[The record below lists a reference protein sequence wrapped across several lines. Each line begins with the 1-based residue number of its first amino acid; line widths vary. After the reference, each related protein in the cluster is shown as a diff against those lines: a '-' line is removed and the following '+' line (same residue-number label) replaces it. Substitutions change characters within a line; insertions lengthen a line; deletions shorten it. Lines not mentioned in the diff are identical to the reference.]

1 MTRHLAMG
9 SGAEFDAIRRLLAT
23 WGAAA
28 VGIGDDAAI
37 VDLPAGERLVVSTD
51 ATVENVHFRRGWLT
65 AEEIGARAAAAALS
79 DLAAMAATPRG
90 LLVALGLPEE
100 WLGQLDDFARG
111 VGAVAVAAACPIIGG
126 NISASR
132 ELTLTLTVLGSAAHP
147 LRRAGAR
154 PGDIIFVTGR
164 LGGAG
169 AAVKALYDGRAPDP
183 VHRVRFASPVPRIRE
198 ALWLAARGAHAAIDV
213 SDGLLADAAHL
224 ARASGVSIALN
235 ATTLPCVAGVS
246 VDEAAASGEEYE
258 LIIAAPREMASLA
271 DEFSQTFELELT
283 AIGTVAAASGEPV
296 TMAGMRGDTHV
307 GHDHLASH

>member
-1 MTRHLAMG
+1 MG

-37 VDLPAGERLVVSTD
+37 VDIPAGERLVVSTD

-147 LRRAGAR
+147 LRRAGAQ

-183 VHRVRFASPVPRIRE
+183 AHRVRFASPMPRIRE

-224 ARASGVSIALN
+224 ARASGVSIALD
-235 ATTLPCVAGVS
+235 ATALPRVGGVS

-271 DEFSQTFELELT
+271 DEFSRTFDLELT
-283 AIGTVAAASGEPV
+283 AIGTVAAASGEAV
-296 TMAGMRGDTHV
+296 TMAGMRGDAHV